1 MVECQP
7 RQTWL
12 VSERHVVPQL
22 YPSLPSLGLQQRKEL
37 DGWELGW
44 ERGYSKASPG
54 LGGSLLVAISTL
66 AGVQRAIFS
75 LMVWS

>member
-12 VSERHVVPQL
+12 VSERRVVPQL
-22 YPSLPSLGLQQRKEL
+22 HPSLPSLGLQQRKEL
-37 DGWELGW
+37 ELGW
-44 ERGYSKASPG
+44 ERGSSKASPG

-75 LMVWS
+75 LMVWP